1 MAPDR
6 APDDDGAMN
15 ETTGTSEA
23 RDRFDPGRA
32 RTLADVRRPREDRLI
47 AGVGTGIGR
56 HLGIDPVIVRV
67 VLAVLCLAGLAGVVL
82 YAAAWL
88 LLPAEDAERSIVGD
102 WFDLRDNERQVRT
115 TGLLVAGVLALAAI
129 IGDTSLGWFF
139 WPLAFVAFWLGIP
152 VAIGYWLLVVRPR
165 RRHQATQPGT
175 TAAAA
180 PPTDPVRTPSTST
193 ATQELTMSTA
203 PPVDAWST
211 TSPPPAATAPP
222 TAAPP
227 PRPRRPFSWAL
238 TLLTLSVTAIAVA
251 LLSLVGP
258 TDELRWTAYVALAL
272 AITGAGLLVGTV
284 VGNAGPL
291 IPVGLLLA
299 AALVVGSL
307 VPSLRAGDPTW
318 APVVAA
324 DVQDEY
330 RLGMGLLTLDLTD
343 VEDPDALQGRTVDLT
358 HGLGETLVVIP
369 EGLDVA
375 LEADLLVGNV
385 DFLGEQ
391 QNGTFVDVERRS
403 ARTGPV
409 LTLRVDQSMG
419 QVRVIRR

>member
-1 MAPDR
+1 
-6 APDDDGAMN
+6 MN
-15 ETTGTSEA
+15 ETTDTSEA
-23 RDRFDPGRA
+23 RDRFEPGRA
-32 RTLADVRRPREDRLI
+32 RSLADVRRPREDRLI
-47 AGVGTGIGR
+47 AGVGTGVGR

-67 VLAVLCLAGLAGVVL
+67 VLAVLCLAGLAGLIL

-88 LLPAEDAERSIVGD
+88 LLPTDDADRSIVAD
-102 WFDLRDNERQVRT
+102 WFDLRENERQVRT
-115 TGLLVAGVLALAAI
+115 TGLLVAGVLALLAI

-139 WPLAFVAFWLGIP
+139 WPLAFVGFWLGLPI
-152 VAIGYWLLVVRPR
+152 ALGYWLLVVRPR
-165 RRHQATQPGT
+165 RRARATQT
-175 TAAAA
+175 
-180 PPTDPVRTPSTST
+180 PPTQASSTQAPSTQTAST
-193 ATQELTMSTA
+193 QTQELTMPTA

-211 TSPPPAATAPP
+211 TDPPPAATAPP
-222 TAAPP
+222 PTAPP

-238 TLLTLSVTAIAVA
+238 TLLTISVTAIAVA
-251 LLSLVGP
+251 LLSLLGP
-258 TDELRWTAYVALAL
+258 TDEMRWTAYVALAL
-272 AITGAGLLVGTV
+272 AVTGAGLLVGTV
-284 VGNAGPL
+284 VGNAWPL

-318 APVVAA
+318 APAVAA

-343 VEDPDALQGRTVDLT
+343 VDDPDALEGRTVDLT
-358 HGLGETLVVIP
+358 HGLGETLVVVP

-375 LEADLLVGNV
+375 LQAEVLAGNV

-391 QNGTFVDVERRS
+391 ENGTLLDVDRRS
-403 ARTGPV
+403 VRTGPV